1 VSAVKLIAIN
11 SKAYMRDQVGALRSN
26 IFAGYL
32 SQIYITLI
40 GILLLPLYMKY
51 MGNEAFGLV
60 AFFSLLQAW
69 FGLLDVGL
77 TPTVARETAR
87 FNGGALT
94 ILNYRRLLRALEGVF
109 LMLALGSGLLLFSGA
124 NLIASRWLQIAQLSV
139 SEVGVAIQ
147 FMGVTVGLRMM
158 CGFYRGVL
166 SGAERL
172 VLLAGFN
179 SAIATARFVGV
190 IPVLLFL
197 SATPTAFFGFQLV
210 VALVELAII
219 MNLAYRTFPA
229 LPSDQPINWEWAPLK
244 PVLKFSLT
252 IAFTSSVWILA
263 TQTDK
268 LILSKI
274 LPLAEYGGFMLAV
287 LAASSIMMLTG
298 PISSAILPR
307 MVKLEAAGDQ
317 AGLIQLYRHST
328 QFVAVLAG
336 AVAVSI
342 AFCAEP
348 LLLTWTG
355 DHSVARQAAPV
366 LAFYALGNG
375 VLSVAAFPYY
385 LQYAKGNLRMH
396 LIGNAVF
403 VCLLVPATLWSAAN
417 FGAVGAGYVWLGM
430 NLVVFILWLPMVH
443 RKFAPGLNVKWYLQD
458 VSPILLVMILVGY
471 AADQVVSWVDSRVIN
486 FLLMSVFGLLVLLA
500 GIAVSSV
507 TRNQALRILKL
518 KLAHVTLTQKNRRA
532 AAPIETKNAE

>member
-1 VSAVKLIAIN
+1 
-11 SKAYMRDQVGALRSN
+11 MRDQVGALQSN

-87 FNGGALT
+87 FNGGALS
-94 ILNYRRLLRALEGVF
+94 LLDYRRLLRSLEGVF
-109 LMLALGSGLLLFSGA
+109 LMLALCSGLLLFSGA
-124 NLIASRWLQIAQLSV
+124 SLIASRWLQIAQLSV
-139 SEVGVAIQ
+139 AEVGAAIQ
-147 FMGVTVGLRMM
+147 FMGITVGLRMM

-166 SGAERL
+166 SGAERI

-179 SAIATARFVGV
+179 STIATARFVGV
-190 IPVLLFL
+190 IPVLILF
-197 SATPTAFFGFQLV
+197 SAAPTAFFGYQLV
-210 VALVELAII
+210 VALAELVII
-219 MNLAYRTFPA
+219 ITLAYRTLPL
-229 LPSDQPINWEWAPLK
+229 LPSDQPISWEWAPLK
-244 PVLKFSLT
+244 PVLKFSMT

-287 LAASSIMMLTG
+287 LVASSIMMLTG
-298 PISSAILPR
+298 PISSAIMPR
-307 MVKLEAAGDQ
+307 MVKLEAEGDQ

-328 QFVAVLAG
+328 QYVTVLAG
-336 AVAVSI
+336 TVAVSM

-348 LLLTWTG
+348 LLWTWTG
-355 DHSVARQAAPV
+355 DHSMARQAAPV
-366 LAFYALGNG
+366 LALYALGNG

-385 LQYAKGNLRMH
+385 LQYAKGNLSMH
-396 LIGNAVF
+396 LVGNAVF
-403 VCLLVPATLWSAAN
+403 VCLLIPTTLWSAVN
-417 FGAVGAGYVWLGM
+417 FGAVGAGYVWLGL
-430 NLVVFILWLPMVH
+430 NLVVFILWLPLVH
-443 RKFAPGLNVKWYLQD
+443 RKFAPGLNVKWYFQD
-458 VSPILLVMILVGY
+458 VIPILLVMILVGC
-471 AADQVVSWVDSRVIN
+471 AADQIVSWVDDRVLS
-486 FLLMSVFGLLVLLA
+486 FLFMSVFGLLVLLA

-507 TRNQALRILKL
+507 TRNQALRILKSKFVL
-518 KLAHVTLTQKNRRA
+518 V
-532 AAPIETKNAE
+532 

>member
-1 VSAVKLIAIN
+1 
-11 SKAYMRDQVGALRSN
+11 
-26 IFAGYL
+26 
-32 SQIYITLI
+32 
-40 GILLLPLYMKY
+40 
-51 MGNEAFGLV
+51 
-60 AFFSLLQAW
+60 
-69 FGLLDVGL
+69 
-77 TPTVARETAR
+77 
-87 FNGGALT
+87 
-94 ILNYRRLLRALEGVF
+94 
-109 LMLALGSGLLLFSGA
+109 
-124 NLIASRWLQIAQLSV
+124 
-139 SEVGVAIQ
+139 
-147 FMGVTVGLRMM
+147 MM

-366 LAFYALGNG
+366 LALYALGNG

-471 AADQVVSWVDSRVIN
+471 AADQVVSWVDSRVFN